1 MEEQFTIVRVPERSR
16 FEMHEGDTIIG
27 IAAYALSGD
36 RVTFTHTVMDDRY
49 NGRGL
54 GSRLAEFVL
63 NDAAGNGKRIVP
75 VCSFIA
81 AYVRKHHDW
90 DEYLEPADGDAR

>member
-1 MEEQFTIVRVPERSR
+1 MEDEFAIVRVPERNR

-27 IAAYALSGD
+27 IAAYSLSGD

-49 NGRGL
+49 GGRGL

-63 NDAAGNGKRIVP
+63 NDAAGSGKRIVP
-75 VCSFIA
+75 ECSFIS

-90 DEYLEPADGDAR
+90 DEYLEPAGTESR